1 MVTISVVMPVYN
13 GEKFLRE
20 AIDSILAQS
29 FEDFEFII
37 INDGSNDNSEGI
49 ILSYSD
55 SRIVYVKNEV
65 NLRLI
70 KTLNK
75 GVDIAKGK
83 YIARMDADDVALP
96 NRFETQLKYFS
107 RHPDVGIVGGRTLY
121 LYLSGQIKKPSFF
134 CRLKETPPYIQPFE
148 NTVRHPAVMVVADL
162 LKKNHYRDDGT
173 ALHIEDWELWLR
185 LYSKGVKCVST
196 DEYLLHYRITDGSI
210 NRLYNGV
217 QIDNM
222 SSLSIDYLKKN
233 LGFEIDYKILRYII
247 GDKTNSATLKTVV
260 KELRNYLRHLKNR
273 FDISDAVASEIE
285 LWIYVFCLRELKY
298 KFNASKTAFAK
309 DFLFFLTHFNHK
321 SIRTAFIM

>member
-1 MVTISVVMPVYN
+1 
-13 GEKFLRE
+13 
-20 AIDSILAQS
+20 
-29 FEDFEFII
+29 
-37 INDGSNDNSEGI
+37 
-49 ILSYSD
+49 
-55 SRIVYVKNEV
+55 
-65 NLRLI
+65 
-70 KTLNK
+70 
-75 GVDIAKGK
+75 
-83 YIARMDADDVALP
+83 MDADDVALP

>member
-1 MVTISVVMPVYN
+1 MVTISVIMPVYN
-13 GEKFLRE
+13 GAKFLRE

-37 INDGSNDNSEGI
+37 INDGSSDNSEEI
-49 ILSYSD
+49 ILSYKD
-55 SRIVYVKNEV
+55 SRIVYVKNEA
-65 NLRLI
+65 NLKLI

-96 NRFETQLKYFS
+96 NRFETQLEYF
-107 RHPDVGIVGGRTLY
+107 RLHPDVGIVGGRTLY

-148 NTVRHPAVMVVADL
+148 NTVRHPAVMIVSDV
-162 LKKNHYRDDGT
+162 LKQNNYRDDGS

-185 LYSKGVKCVST
+185 LYSKGVKCITT

-222 SSLSIDYLKKN
+222 SNLAVDYLTKEV
-233 LGFEIDYKILRYII
+233 GFEIDYNVLRYII
-247 GDKTNSATLKTVV
+247 GDKTRPATLKTVV
-260 KELRNYLRHLKNR
+260 KALRNYLGHIKSK
-273 FDISDAVASEIE
+273 FDISDAAVSEIE

-298 KFNASKTAFAK
+298 KFNTSKTAFVK

-321 SIRTAFIM
+321 SIKTAFIK